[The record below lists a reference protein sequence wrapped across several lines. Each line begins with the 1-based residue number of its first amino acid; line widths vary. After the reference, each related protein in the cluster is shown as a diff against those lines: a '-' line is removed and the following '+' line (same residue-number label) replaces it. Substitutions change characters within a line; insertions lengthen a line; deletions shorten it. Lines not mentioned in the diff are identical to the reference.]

1 MSLRSEWTKILA
13 FVFKN
18 LIITRSNVF
27 SLFEILFWPTV
38 GLLSVGLLAKYLQ
51 LGPDMTAFILVG
63 VISMSVVQVCQID
76 IAYVLLYDVWG
87 KCIKHEFIAPI
98 NSVHLILGS
107 WLMGIF
113 RSGLIFVLLVLFS
126 SHAFHF
132 DFLKPGIAALSLFLM
147 GLFLTS
153 ALVGITV
160 CILVLTFGHKAEVA
174 AWSLVSL
181 MLLICG
187 IYYPISMLPVPI
199 MAVAKLIP
207 LTYFL
212 EYFRSFYGFQSDLS
226 GFLAKGYG
234 LALGYLGLAWIG
246 LNLVIRN
253 AKRTGILIKLSE

>member
-27 SLFEILFWPTV
+27 SLFEIVFWPTV

-51 LGPDMTAFILVG
+51 LGPDMMAFILIG

-87 KCIKHEFIAPI
+87 KCVKHEFIAPI

-107 WLMGIF
+107 WLIGIF
-113 RSGLIFVLLVLFS
+113 RSGAIFILLVFFS

-132 DFLKPGIAALSLFLM
+132 DFLKPGVGALALFLV

-160 CILVLTFGHKAEVA
+160 CILVLVFGHKAEVA
-174 AWSLVSL
+174 AWSLVSV

-187 IYYPISMLPVPI
+187 IYYPISMLPAPI
-199 MAVAKLIP
+199 MVAAKLIP

-212 EYFRSFYGFQSDLS
+212 EYFGSFYGFSSDLS
-226 GFLAKGYG
+226 GFLTRGYG
-234 LALGYLGLAWIG
+234 YALLYLGLAWIG
-246 LNLVIRN
+246 LDLVIRN

>member
-18 LIITRSNVF
+18 LTITRGNVF
-27 SLFEILFWPTV
+27 SFFEILFWPTV
-38 GLLSVGLLAKYLQ
+38 GLLSVGLLAKYLPV
-51 LGPDMTAFILVG
+51 GPNMTAFILVG
-63 VISMSVVQVCQID
+63 VISMSVVLVCQID
-76 IAYVLLYDVWG
+76 LAYVLLYDVWG
-87 KCIKHEFIAPI
+87 KCIKHEFIAPV

-107 WLMGIF
+107 WLTGIF
-113 RSGLIFVLLVLFS
+113 RSSIIFILLVFFS
-126 SHAFHF
+126 SSAFHF
-132 DFLKPGIAALSLFLM
+132 NFLKPGIGALLVFLT

-199 MAVAKLIP
+199 MVVAKLIP

-234 LALGYLGLAWIG
+234 LALIYLGVVWIG
-246 LNLVIRN
+246 LDLVIRN

>member
-18 LIITRSNVF
+18 LVITKSNVF

-51 LGPDMTAFILVG
+51 LGPDMSAFILIG
-63 VISMSVVQVCQID
+63 VISMSVVHVCQID

-87 KCIKHEFIAPI
+87 KCVKHEFVAPI

-107 WLMGIF
+107 WLIGIF
-113 RSGLIFVLLVLFS
+113 RSGIIFILLVFFS
-126 SHAFHF
+126 SSAFHF
-132 DFLKPGIAALSLFLM
+132 DFLKPGIGALLVFLA

-181 MLLICG
+181 MLLVCG
-187 IYYPISMLPVPI
+187 IYYPVSMLPTPI
-199 MAVAKLIP
+199 MTVAKLIP

-212 EYFRSFYGFQSDLS
+212 EYFRSFYGFSSDLS
-226 GFLAKGYG
+226 GFLVKGFG
-234 LALGYLGLAWIG
+234 LALVYLGLAWIG
-246 LNLVIRN
+246 LDLVIRN